1 MLRSTLILS
10 ATVLVV
16 GIALILRL
24 LFVLLEY
31 DGGLHMSTQRLLFAF
46 LVLTIVLTL
55 LQVCHVCYHRL
66 SPHALTITH
75 AWSARDALS
84 FVRFVSA
91 PCCYGWSLGEVRG
104 ARRCP
109 SSSPTV
115 STSCCTSTWLARL
128 PRPLW
133 VMLASQ

>member
-55 LQVCHVCYHRL
+55 LQVC
-66 SPHALTITH
+66 P
-75 AWSARDALS
+75 
-84 FVRFVSA
+84 SA
-91 PCCYGWSLGEVRG
+91 PIASR
-104 ARRCP
+104 
-109 SSSPTV
+109 PTH
-115 STSCCTSTWLARL
+115 
-128 PRPLW
+128 
-133 VMLASQ
+133 